1 MTIASSPVPVA
12 AADDLAAV
20 ALVLGRRFAAGATLW
35 CVAPGAPHHARHV
48 AVEFVHPVVVGARS
62 LPALAVADGGDPVD
76 TLRLLARPGDVVL
89 AVGPGDDAGLAR
101 LLRRGAA
108 WGVRTVLLAED
119 PVPGSPVAD
128 HVVRVG
134 APDGGG
140 ALLAYHLLWELTQV
154 VFDHPGLLHGPEA
167 EAEPEGD
174 TDAGCAGEGCVT
186 CSDEGRLAEVRSIAD
201 DRTALVLA
209 GGHEERV
216 DTSVV
221 GGVGPGDLVL
231 VHAGLAIAVVE
242 GAAGP

>member
-1 MTIASSPVPVA
+1 MTVAASPVPPA
-12 AADDLAAV
+12 AADELATV
-20 ALVLGRRFAAGATLW
+20 ALALGRRFAAGATLW

-62 LPALAVADGGDPVD
+62 LPAVAVADGRDPVD
-76 TLRLLARPGDVVL
+76 TVRLLARPGDVVL

-101 LLRRGAA
+101 LLRRGPA

-119 PVPGSPVAD
+119 PVPGIPVAD

-134 APDGGG
+134 EPDGGG

-154 VFDHPGLLHGPEA
+154 VFEYPGLLRESDAESESEA
-167 EAEPEGD
+167 G
-174 TDAGCAGEGCVT
+174 GGVCVT

-201 DRTALVLA
+201 DRTAVVLA
-209 GGHEERV
+209 GGHEEQV

-242 GAAGP
+242 GAARP